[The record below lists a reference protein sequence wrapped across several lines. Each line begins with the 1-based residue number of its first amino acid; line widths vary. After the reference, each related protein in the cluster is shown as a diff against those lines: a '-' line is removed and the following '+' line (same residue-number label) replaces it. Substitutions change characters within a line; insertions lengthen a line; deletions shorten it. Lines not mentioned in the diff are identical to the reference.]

1 MSDKHE
7 SRQGEFRAV
16 TIAMS
21 ALAAVFVTLRF
32 LSLKRGMGLGMDD
45 FAMLVSL
52 VGVVTATWRVHL
64 TGCIAGL
71 NLTRKTITACHIM
84 VPDLTFGMG
93 LHASILSTN
102 SLVKIAKLLIAY
114 DCVYCA
120 TVGMIKL
127 SVLFMYTR
135 IFPNREFRV
144 AVIVL
149 GVITVAWI
157 VVITCVNVIQCAPI
171 ERAWDTSIPGA
182 CIDAR
187 DLFIA
192 NSIPNI
198 VTDIAI
204 IILPM
209 RAVWK
214 TNATVTHR
222 LSVIALLLLVLFT
235 SSYRFSTLFAFK
247 ASDKSWTLGNACTWS
262 VIECSSGIITAC
274 IPTFYPFIERISS
287 KFPTRSQTKRAD
299 VMISGRAES
308 TKPAFRPQDE
318 FVGKPMIQLVVTQPQ
333 DDLGDDVP
341 LNTILVRRSM
351 TWQEQNCG
359 RDCRSPRHWR

>member
-1 MSDKHE
+1 MSDNHE

-16 TIAMS
+16 TIAMT
-21 ALAAVFVTLRF
+21 ALAATFVTLRF
-32 LSLKRGMGLGMDD
+32 LSLKRGMGLRMDD

-64 TGCIAGL
+64 TGCSFFYSQLLVSIW
-71 NLTRKTITACHIM
+71 
-84 VPDLTFGMG
+84 PFGMG
-93 LHASILSTN
+93 LHASTLSTK

-127 SVLFMYTR
+127 SVLSMYTR

-149 GVITVAWI
+149 GVVTVAWI
-157 VVITCVNVIQCAPI
+157 IVITCMNVIQCAPV
-171 ERAWDTSIPGA
+171 ERAWNTSIPGA

-192 NSIPNI
+192 TSVPNI
-198 VTDIAI
+198 VTDIAT

-209 RAVWK
+209 QSVWK
-214 TNATVTHR
+214 AKATITHR
-222 LSVIALLLLVLFT
+222 LAVTALILLVLFT
-235 SSYRFSTLFAFK
+235 SSYRFATLFAFK

-274 IPTFYPFIERISS
+274 MPTLYPSLERISS
-287 KFPTRSQTKRAD
+287 KFSIRSQMKRTD
-299 VMISGRAES
+299 VTISGRAES
-308 TKPAFRPQDE
+308 IKPAFRPPNE
-318 FVGKPMIQLVVTQPQ
+318 FVGKPMVHLVVTQPQ

-341 LNTILVRRSM
+341 LNTIMVRRSM